1 MSKTDTSL
9 LKVGDRLSRISF
21 MEVTDIAFSGRSIR
35 VKNEDGF
42 EWTIEGGIVSQE
54 CDSLYVDE
62 EVKMSKTGIAEIL
75 VSAKDAIIQV
85 CFDKADGTERVLT
98 GYVLGAEPLLGRTVV
113 IDLEKPKKLRK
124 TKEPGVEWDERQ
136 RQVDHRT
143 LKWLIYKGVKYKV
156 K

>member
-1 MSKTDTSL
+1 MIKTNNSL
-9 LKVGDRLSRISF
+9 VKVGDRLSMISF
-21 MEVTDIAFSGRSIR
+21 MRVTGFTPGSVV
-35 VKNEDGF
+35 VKDEDG
-42 EWTIEGGIVSQE
+42 IELRVGTGVVEGNCWSTQ
-54 CDSLYVDE
+54 VDD
-62 EVKMSKTGIAEIL
+62 EVKMSRTAIAEL
-75 VSAKDAIIQV
+75 LTTAKDAVIQV

-124 TKEPGVEWDERQ
+124 SKDGENEWDERQ

-143 LKWLIYKGVKYKV
+143 LKWLVYKGVKYKV